1 MIAAVTD
8 EPHIPW
14 LETAS
19 KRVLRLVGVSGGAD
33 SVALLHLLVES
44 GFSKLV
50 ICHLNHGLRGRASA
64 ADARFVASVAR
75 RLKLPCEIGRTDVPR
90 MMRESGLSLETAA
103 REARHRFFAAC
114 AVKHRC
120 KRVLLAHHAD
130 DQAETILW
138 NLLRGSRGLRGM
150 AGEQRIRVEGV
161 SLSMIRPL
169 LGCRRDELA
178 TWLTSKRHPWREDS
192 SNSEPAAIRNRIRN
206 EVFPL
211 LESITSRDPV
221 PPLLRAAEDFRAAA
235 ELEEELL
242 AMAQLEDAEGRI
254 HLPSFRKLPSG
265 LRQTVLKSYLEKR
278 GVRTIDRALLERCDR
293 IASPDAAPSVNLTD
307 GRRLRRT
314 AGRLWLEG

>member
-1 MIAAVTD
+1 M
-8 EPHIPW
+8 
-14 LETAS
+14 ETAT
-19 KRVLRLVGVSGGAD
+19 KRAPRLVGVSGGAD
-33 SVALLHLLVES
+33 SVALLHLLVDS
-44 GFSKLV
+44 GFSKLTV
-50 ICHLNHGLRGRASA
+50 CHLNHGLRGRESA
-64 ADARFVASVAR
+64 ADARFVAALAR
-75 RLKLPCEIGRTDVPR
+75 RLKLPCELGKVDGRR
-90 MMRESGLSLETAA
+90 LIRESGLSLETAA

-150 AGEQRIRVEGV
+150 ASEQRIRVEGV
-161 SLSMIRPL
+161 SLTMIRPL
-169 LGCRRDELA
+169 LGCRRDELPA
-178 TWLTSKRHPWREDS
+178 WLTSNGHRWREDS
-192 SNSEPAAIRNRIRN
+192 SNSEAVAIRNRIRN

-211 LESITSRDPV
+211 LESITGRDPV
-221 PPLLRAAEDFRAAA
+221 PPLLRAAVDSRAAA

-242 AMAQLEDAEGRI
+242 AMAQLEDADGKI
-254 HLPSFRKLPSG
+254 HLPSFRKLPPV
-265 LRQTVLKSYLEKR
+265 LRRTILKSYLEER
-278 GVRTIDRALLERCDR
+278 GVRTIDRALLERCDG